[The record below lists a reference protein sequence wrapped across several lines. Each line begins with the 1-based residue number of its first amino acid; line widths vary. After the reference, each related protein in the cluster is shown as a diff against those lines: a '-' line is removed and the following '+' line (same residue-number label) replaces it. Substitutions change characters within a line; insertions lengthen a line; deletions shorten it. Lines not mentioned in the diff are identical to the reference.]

1 MSYWFIDS
9 LIDWFY
15 WSACA
20 LWDYILDFLWL
31 SLLHTQN
38 SGWWTIFCTVNNDIS
53 RVDNKTVLT
62 IYEIK
67 NHVTTVLWST
77 LDKSLCIGTCELV
90 NCYIFNW
97 TSKQLNNT
105 KQYYCLNGIGK
116 QGALSLDSWSI
127 PTIGS
132 VIRYA
137 GIDNRTSS

>member
-1 MSYWFIDS
+1 MFSSLPHFHFKQTGSFNLLCFQKNMSYWFIDS

-38 SGWWTIFCTVNNDIS
+38 SGWWTIVCTVNNDIS

-97 TSKQLNNT
+97 TSQQVNNSITPNNT
-105 KQYYCLNGIGK
+105 TDLM
-116 QGALSLDSWSI
+116 
-127 PTIGS
+127 
-132 VIRYA
+132 V
-137 GIDNRTSS
+137 